1 MSEQTTVT
9 VVIGGTELNF
19 KTDDPEYIRELAEF
33 VDKQIKEISLAGNV
47 SEPAVAAKLAAFHI
61 ADELFTLRRA
71 ESETSGEITRRLDT
85 ILEMTEEAYR
95 SAGQSD
101 ESG

>member
-19 KTDDPEYIRELAEF
+19 RTDDPEYIRKLAGF
-33 VDKQIKEISLAGNV
+33 VDKRINEITLDGKV

-61 ADELFTLRRA
+61 ADELFSLRRS

-95 SAGQSD
+95 SPGPSG